1 LKAQDPAALNVANS
15 HLIQAGLLAKRM
27 ATQSAISQ
35 VLSQASTLREA
46 TPMILRE
53 VAVALGWEMG
63 ILWRVDDEAQV
74 MLCEDIW
81 SSPALKAEAFIS
93 KIRDIKL
100 PRTKG
105 LPGRVWA
112 SGEAIWVAEYA
123 DVDVPGTFIAAK
135 ENIRGAAC
143 IPIKLGDQ
151 VLGAMEFVSRD
162 IGRPDPQIQEMMA
175 IIATETGLFM
185 ERLRAQDALDA
196 SEARYRLLA
205 DTSVDVLVT
214 VDNEGKLLFAN
225 KAAERVFGYTNRE
238 LVGKPLSLLIPGQHP
253 HNDELIRK
261 PGTSSDPVRYLEL
274 SGAHKNGSS
283 LSLEVAFAQL
293 LGREKAYATG
303 IIRDVSEQKRVQSA
317 LLEKER
323 KLQSVLASGPNG
335 QIVAEAP
342 AMLGLLERVKKAAA
356 SYAGILIQGETG
368 SGKECIAL
376 SLHRQSPRADKA
388 FVARNCS
395 AIPAT
400 LFESEMFGH
409 KKGSFTGADR
419 DRKGAFMEADGGT
432 LFLDEIGD
440 LEYGLQTKLLRA
452 IQEKVI
458 RPVGSDKDVSVDP
471 RIICATNKDLR
482 EACKTNEFREDLYYR
497 LVTVVLIVPPLRERR
512 EDIIPLARHFVGLAS
527 KWSRTLTPEAE
538 KRLLDYP
545 WPGNVRELRSL
556 MEQACIFA
564 AGNEIRVDELNF
576 PTADGEN
583 GGEIEGDTQSL
594 ANVER
599 RHILH
604 VLKTCDGNRS
614 NAAKALGLARSTLVL
629 KLKSYNYDMPAS
641 PDSAADV

>member
-1 LKAQDPAALNVANS
+1 MKSELKQTDVSVGGSRSVNAE
-15 HLIQAGLLAKRM
+15 LLSKRM
-27 ATQSAISQ
+27 AAQLAISQ
-35 VLSQASTLREA
+35 VLSQASTLHEA
-46 TPMILRE
+46 TPKLLRE
-53 VAVALGWEMG
+53 VAEALGWEMG
-63 ILWRVDDEAQV
+63 ILWRVDEEDQV
-74 MLCEDIW
+74 MVCEEVW
-81 SSPALKAEAFIS
+81 CSSALKADEFVS
-93 KIRDIKL
+93 KIRNIRL
-100 PRTKG
+100 PRAKG
-105 LPGRVWA
+105 LPGQVWA
-112 SGEAIWVAEYA
+112 SGEPIWVEHYA
-123 DVDVPGTFIAAK
+123 DEDIPGTFIAPK

-143 IPIKLGDQ
+143 IPIKLGNQ

-162 IGRPDPQIQEMMA
+162 IRQPDPHVQEMMA
-175 IIATETGLFM
+175 IIATEIGLFM
-185 ERLRAQDALDA
+185 ERLRAQEALNA

-205 DTSVDVLVT
+205 DTSIDVLVT
-214 VDNEGKLLFAN
+214 IDERGDILFAN
-225 KAAERVFGYTNRE
+225 QAAEQVFGYSAAE
-238 LVGKPLSLLIPGQHP
+238 LLGKKMSLLIPDHP
-253 HNDELIRK
+253 QYKNLVSKLGSK
-261 PGTSSDPVRYLEL
+261 PSPVKYLQL
-274 SGAHKNGSS
+274 VGLHKSGKS
-283 LSLEVAFAQL
+283 LDLEVSFSEYR
-293 LGREKAYATG
+293 GREKIYATG
-303 IIRDVSEQKRVQSA
+303 IIRDVTDQKRIQIE
-317 LLEKER
+317 LDEKER

-395 AIPAT
+395 AIPAG

-452 IQEKVI
+452 IQEKII
-458 RPVGSDKDVSVDP
+458 RPVGSDKDISVDP

-497 LVTVVLIVPPLRERR
+497 LVTVVLVVPPLRERR

-538 KRLLDYP
+538 NRLRSYA

-556 MEQACIFA
+556 MEQAVIFA
-564 AGNEIRVDELNF
+564 AGTEIRVDELNF
-576 PTADGEN
+576 PASDEQ
-583 GGEIEGDTQSL
+583 IEEDTQTLSD
-594 ANVER
+594 VER
-599 RHILH
+599 RHILR
-604 VLKTCDGNRS
+604 VLKNCNGNRTD
-614 NAAKALGLARSTLVL
+614 AAKALGLARSTLVL
-629 KLKSYNYDMPAS
+629 KLKGYS
-641 PDSAADV
+641 

>member
-1 LKAQDPAALNVANS
+1 MAPIPKLPPATTDD
-15 HLIQAGLLAKRM
+15 AGPGSPAWLAKRV
-27 ATQSAISQ
+27 AVHDAIAQ

-46 TPMILRE
+46 TPKILRE
-53 VAVALGWEMG
+53 IAEALGWEMG
-63 ILWRVDDEAQV
+63 ILWRVDADAQV
-74 MLCEDIW
+74 MVCEEIW
-81 SSPALKAEAFIS
+81 SSPSLKADDFVSE
-93 KIRDIKL
+93 IRDIKL
-100 PRTKG
+100 PRAKG

-112 SGEAIWVAEYA
+112 TGEPIWVDHYA
-123 DVDVPGTFIAAK
+123 DEDVPGTSIAAK

-143 IPIKLGDQ
+143 IPIKLGNQ

-162 IGRPDPQIQEMMA
+162 IRQPDPQIQGMMA
-175 IIATETGLFM
+175 IIATETALFM
-185 ERLRAQDALDA
+185 ERLRAQEALDA

-205 DTSVDVLVT
+205 DTSADVLVT
-214 VDNEGKLLFAN
+214 IDEEGDILFAN
-225 KAAERVFGYTNRE
+225 HAAEQVFGYTGSE
-238 LVGKPLSLLIPGQHP
+238 LLGKKLSLLIPEHP
-253 HNDELIRK
+253 QYQNLVVKLGAK
-261 PGTSSDPVRYLEL
+261 PTPVKYLEL
-274 SGAHKNGSS
+274 SGLHKNGKT
-283 LSLEVAFAQL
+283 LDLEAAFAEY
-293 LGREKAYATG
+293 LGREKLYATG
-303 IIRDVSEQKRVQSA
+303 TIRDITEHKRAQSAVQSA
-317 LLEKER
+317 LQEKER
-323 KLQSVLASGPNG
+323 KLRSILASGPNG

-395 AIPAT
+395 AIPAS

-458 RPVGSDKDVSVDP
+458 RPVGSDKDVPVDP

-482 EACKTNEFREDLYYR
+482 ECCKTNKFREDLYYR

-512 EDIIPLARHFVGLAS
+512 EDIIPLARHFIGLAS

-538 KRLLDYP
+538 ERLLGYA
-545 WPGNVRELRSL
+545 WPGNVRELRSM
-556 MEQACIFA
+556 MEQAVIFA
-564 AGNEIRVDELNF
+564 VSNEIRVEDLNF
-576 PTADGEN
+576 PITVEEVDE
-583 GGEIEGDTQSL
+583 DTQSL
-594 ANVER
+594 ADVER
-599 RHILH
+599 RHILR
-604 VLKTCDGNRS
+604 VLKNNNGNRTD
-614 NAAKALGLARSTLVL
+614 AAKALGLARSTLVI
-629 KLKSYNYDMPAS
+629 KLKGYNIDTA
-641 PDSAADV
+641 